1 MNPDFISK
9 RITELRMKKG
19 IAEHRMSLELG
30 HSRSYMQGISSRRA
44 LPSMT
49 EFIAIC
55 DYLGVTPKEFFEE
68 DNPNPSAVS
77 ELCAAARQ
85 LSDED
90 LSLLT
95 LLAKRMM
102 KP

>member
-9 RITELRMKKG
+9 RITELRIKKG

-30 HSRSYMQGISSRRA
+30 HSRSYMQGISSGRS

-55 DYLGVTPKEFFEE
+55 DYLGVTPREFFEE
-68 DNPNPSAVS
+68 DNPNPSGIA
-77 ELCAAARQ
+77 ELCDSAEQ

-90 LSLLT
+90 LALLL
-95 LLAKRMM
+95 LLAKRMT
-102 KP
+102 KQ